1 MVNTLLLL
9 LLLFN
14 IFNIK
19 KILIKVL
26 NRYLLKFKF
35 KLLKRMVKFMSLN
48 KGLNILVLTYKI
60 MVKINKIKIQK
71 KKKKIIKGTKKFYYM
86 R

>member
-14 IFNIK
+14 IFKIK

-26 NRYLLKFKF
+26 NRYLLNFKS
-35 KLLKRMVKFMSLN
+35 KLLKCMVKFMSLD

-60 MVKINKIKIQK
+60 MVQINKIKIYLK
-71 KKKKIIKGTKKFYYM
+71 KEIIKGTKKFYYM

>member
-48 KGLNILVLTYKI
+48 KGLNISVLTYKI
-60 MVKINKIKIQK
+60 MVQINKIKIQK
-71 KKKKIIKGTKKFYYM
+71 NKNN
-86 R
+86 

>member
-48 KGLNILVLTYKI
+48 KGLNISVLTYKI
-60 MVKINKIKIQK
+60 MIHINKIKIQK
-71 KKKKIIKGTKKFYYM
+71 KEIIKGTKKFYYM

>member
-71 KKKKIIKGTKKFYYM
+71 KKKDN
-86 R
+86 